1 MRRIRI
7 GNDIILRIRLTRRGG
22 AENLEGKKIGLML
35 RNILGSVSLPV
46 VQSGEELIAGWQ
58 GTQQQWTGAYT
69 VTLTEDWGENNR
81 NTVDEACAF
90 ELVSISSDEGVETGT
105 VNIELDMDISV
116 PGNGLSA
123 YEIAVMHGF
132 VGSEKDWIDKIENK
146 AHGYYPYTENGTEVS
161 PNYVPTAGEVVFL
174 GVWSGKMTMVVGD
187 GENTI
192 ESLDEKSKEKA
203 SIDEI
208 TDLSYKARGIGDSI
222 IVAVPETY
230 ETEPGLKLSGL
241 NRNDVY
247 SAGDNGFLGGE
258 VALPGYIIP
267 ILNENLKR
275 SMFLDYMTL
284 KNVSEGGTF
293 PYDFGAFVGICK
305 DRSMNEAG
313 MPLYNVVAIHGPSER
328 GPFVNSNDYLHTFI
342 RFPILNRK
350 ETVATVEPY
359 RIQFGYYQKQQ
370 NKTPAGLPDEYVV
383 ELSFKNCKNEYGVVG
398 GGVPQ
403 WSSTFSYDGKSDED
417 ILLGGGGT
425 MPVRDLN
432 RRHVL
437 PLLWISKTLSH
448 EIAHGENAGDDFDG
462 VCAEFIGTSAGYA
475 FYAYKSETGK
485 LYSEWNR
492 TGFWDSPDAYDTGY
506 HNRLFYS
513 VQDKMAYWC
522 TEGHD
527 DGLGMSRGFYPVSAP
542 YTRRVSV
549 GERFTESE
557 YGSIMPDNAMKAV
570 SYAWEQGLLYVYKSS
585 DTIIEW
591 IEKGVFTD
599 RICEVR
605 FSGFLK
611 YSIEDIWR
619 TEDDENES
627 VDEKLNYVLKAI
639 CNKESYSD
647 KKATETNPPHYEC
660 VLMPNDYVGK
670 HYGKI
675 GDNGSWEGDG
685 YTGTTYI
692 FHTKGRTFRATNNKT
707 ICYPLKGWSDDTAIL
722 YNGNPKD
729 APLTAIFSSGFFA
742 LDFSRLPLT
751 YVSFYSGSGGASYS
765 HVNNGLQ
772 AMIESTSAEIQ
783 SELDYREWVEGSHIK
798 EGISQNNTSFNGGR
812 LAGTHY
818 GGHLRIFASK
828 LFSDIPSGSHYVPL
842 LLMPNLTSVEIIGD
856 NPDGLYETPSGI
868 YALVACCP
876 NLQKLKLRNMR
887 ITCPLFTYMSVDKI
901 RVDITGC
908 EIAEDAMHHTFDM
921 TTQGLSGIETID
933 MSKCSVLPSMFT
945 NRAQCAGGIIDCST
959 WDLSKVISIDKDWL
973 VSENYVEQ
981 YAADW
986 IVLGE
991 GFFRMGAP
999 LPFDDKKFSPSW
1011 LRYMASVAP
1020 QVQQGDCHYVNLNE
1034 EVIESNS
1041 LGDVVN
1047 ILETKGYKTY
1057 RSENFAEFGLD
1068 AYSLSSDSISAD
1080 FNGIDDIARTNPM
1093 RFNLSRAMLNS
1104 KMNPLSFSISLT
1116 ASQVRGTWG
1125 EDVELW
1131 RLYGIEGGKIR
1142 FDKVDL
1148 STDTSEAVSIGEA
1161 YIITVGASAVPD
1173 VENNSEYRFLCDIP
1187 GNGYTRIGYEYGA
1200 VWHIEGVS
1208 RTGTVASLAAEKQGT
1223 YTDGAVTREYTT
1235 AEGTLKCVSV
1245 MYHPEYAPAKSYVM
1259 SGGTMYHLPSNWTS
1273 LKGTEWYL
1281 ETDVAL
1287 SGVTL
1292 HTDDT
1297 EAVTLSDNDT
1307 LSIIEGMPE

>member
-123 YEIAVMHGF
+123 YEIAVLHGYE
-132 VGSEKDWIDKIENK
+132 GSEEEWAALITGGGHEVIDMRDTDALKKKILVK
-146 AHGYYPYTENGTEVS
+146 GHP
-161 PNYVPTAGEVVFL
+161 
-174 GVWSGKMTMVVGD
+174 VWLRGNDHMIG
-187 GENTI
+187 I
-192 ESLDEKSKEKA
+192 ALKS
-203 SIDEI
+203 D
-208 TDLSYKARGIGDSI
+208 DLSY
-222 IVAVPETY
+222 P
-230 ETEPGLKLSGL
+230 
-241 NRNDVY
+241 
-247 SAGDNGFLGGE
+247 
-258 VALPGYIIP
+258 
-267 ILNENLKR
+267 
-275 SMFLDYMTL
+275 
-284 KNVSEGGTF
+284 
-293 PYDFGAFVGICK
+293 
-305 DRSMNEAG
+305 
-313 MPLYNVVAIHGPSER
+313 
-328 GPFVNSNDYLHTFI
+328 
-342 RFPILNRK
+342 
-350 ETVATVEPY
+350 ATVEECLKEDYALYLPRLGYNEDESYGDNIIFGDVSDTGY
-359 RIQFGYYQKQQ
+359 RCDISDVSVISGVHRLYGQIDPREHLFIDFLDQ
-370 NKTPAGLPDEYVV
+370 NALDRYNHYTISFCRGMIGRDGDQSQYIKKRVSLSLGNDFPDSPPEWSKTFAY
-383 ELSFKNCKNEYGVVG
+383 K
-398 GGVPQ
+398 
-403 WSSTFSYDGKSDED
+403 GKSDDD
-417 ILLGGGGT
+417 ILLGNGNT
-425 MPVRDLN
+425 TSLRELRYSVR
-432 RRHVL
+432 
-437 PLLWISKTLSH
+437 PLLWISSTLSH
-448 EIAHGENAGDDFDG
+448 EINFDESAGTDYDG
-462 VCAEFIGTSAGYA
+462 ICAEFVGGSMGYQI
-475 FYAYKSETGK
+475 YAYRESTGM
-485 LYSEWNR
+485 LYENWEKKGIWISSYQMTSGDWSN
-492 TGFWDSPDAYDTGY
+492 TLY
-506 HNRLFYS
+506 YS
-513 VQDKMAYWC
+513 LQDKTLYWC
-522 TEGHD
+522 TAYFD
-527 DGLGMSRGFYPVSAP
+527 DELGINRGFYPVSAP